1 MAADTGSIRLSGPTP
16 ACPLYPTLWIG
27 PAGAGKLTAARA
39 ALGVPA
45 TQAPRLLTLEVGD
58 YQARYWE
65 FPSHMEID
73 VMDLSLMDKKV
84 LPELLSQLLST
95 REVLGGDRK
104 ILILRRIHAL
114 SPAAAGRFRAALEEY
129 VWPASATAVVWATA
143 RVVNGVVASVM
154 DGFVY
159 RRIPGTG
166 VERPDR
172 DALLGAAATSVP
184 TTHSYIA
191 EVLRQMVFA
200 LREGPPCL
208 AAVEW
213 IRGRVY
219 DMLGLMITGTELV
232 AGLTW
237 ATVRLAASG
246 TLPTPTAKAILT
258 LLAGT
263 RWFPSYRTPLMI
275 EQLLMDIYG
284 LIADS
289 SRTVA
294 TTTSAISTADMPRDS
309 ITLVC

>member
-1 MAADTGSIRLSGPTP
+1 MAAKATTP
-16 ACPLYPTLWIG
+16 SVVYPTLWIG
-27 PAGAGKLTAARA
+27 PAGSGKLTAARV
-39 ALGVPA
+39 ALGVPP
-45 TQAPRLLTLEVGD
+45 TQTPRLLTLEVGD

-65 FPSHMEID
+65 FPTHMEID

-114 SPAAAGRFRAALEEY
+114 SPAAAARFRAALEEY

-159 RRIPGTG
+159 RRVPGTG
-166 VERPDR
+166 VDRPDR
-172 DALLGAAATSVP
+172 VALLGASAAMVP
-184 TTHSYIA
+184 STQTFLA
-191 EVLRQMVFA
+191 EVLRQMVIA
-200 LREGPPCL
+200 LGEGPPCL

-219 DMLGLMITGTELV
+219 DMLGLMMTGAELV
-232 AGLTW
+232 SGLTW

-246 TLPTPTAKAILT
+246 TLPTSTARAILA
-258 LLAGT
+258 LLATT
-263 RWFPSYRTPLMI
+263 RWFPSYRTPLMM

-284 LIADS
+284 LLAEV
-289 SRTVA
+289 TPVTAAA
-294 TTTSAISTADMPRDS
+294 THIVEPRDS